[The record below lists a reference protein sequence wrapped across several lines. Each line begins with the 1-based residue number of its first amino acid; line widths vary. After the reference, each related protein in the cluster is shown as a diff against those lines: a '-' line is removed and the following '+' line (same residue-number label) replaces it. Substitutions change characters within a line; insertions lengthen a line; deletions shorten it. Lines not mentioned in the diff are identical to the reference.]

1 EFLKEFDFPFFKFSR
16 KFNAEIS
23 EGFLNGGKIILAKP
37 QTFMNNSGK
46 AVKSLTLNLKPE
58 TLIVVHDDIDL
69 PLGTIRIVQNRGEAG
84 HKGVKSIIDVLGTR
98 DFIRIRIGIKPINNQ
113 QLAIKKLE
121 VERFVLK
128 KFSKE
133 EEKIVKEVL
142 KKTAEA
148 IEMIL
153 KEGQE
158 EAMNKYNR

>member
-1 EFLKEFDFPFFKFSR
+1 
-16 KFNAEIS
+16 
-23 EGFLNGGKIILAKP
+23 
-37 QTFMNNSGK
+37 
-46 AVKSLTLNLKPE
+46 
-58 TLIVVHDDIDL
+58 
-69 PLGTIRIVQNRGEAG
+69 
-84 HKGVKSIIDVLGTR
+84 VLGTR